1 MLHNSREVEIK
12 LAVSGAAE
20 ARRMLRAAGFRVS
33 KRRVFERNTVF
44 DTSSQTL
51 RKSARLLR
59 VRETGETGKIAK
71 IAKLTYKGPP
81 DNGKYKSRE
90 ELELDVSDARTI
102 GAIFERLAYH
112 PAFRYDKFRT
122 EFRQRGASGV
132 VTDGSVTGGVAMVDE
147 TPIGVYLELEGSP
160 AWIDRT
166 ARKLGFAEKDYIT
179 ASYARLYID
188 WCKARGVAPTNM
200 LFA

>member
-12 LAVSGAAE
+12 LRASGAAE

-33 KRRVFERNTVF
+33 KRRVFEKNTVF

-59 VRETGETGKIAK
+59 VRQIGK

-81 DNGKYKSRE
+81 DGGKHKSRE
-90 ELELDVSDARTI
+90 ELELELSDARTLN
-102 GAIFERLAYH
+102 AIFDRLAYR
-112 PAFRYDKFRT
+112 PAFLYEKFRT
-122 EFRQRGASGV
+122 EFRRRGAGGV
-132 VTDGSVTGGVAMVDE
+132 ATGGVATVDE

-166 ARKLGFAEKDYIT
+166 AIQLGFADKDYIT
-179 ASYARLYID
+179 ASYARLYLE
-188 WCKARGVAPTNM
+188 WCEARGVAPTNM

>member
-1 MLHNSREVEIK
+1 MTHNGREVEIK

-33 KRRVFERNTVF
+33 KRRGFERNTVF

-59 VRETGETGKIAK
+59 VREIGK

-81 DNGKYKSRE
+81 DGGKHKSRE
-90 ELELDVSDARTI
+90 ELELDLSDTRTI
-102 GAIFERLAYH
+102 GAIFDRLAYH
-112 PAFRYDKFRT
+112 PAFRYEKFRT
-122 EFRQRGASGV
+122 EFRQ
-132 VTDGSVTGGVAMVDE
+132 TGSAGIVTGGAATVDE
-147 TPIGVYLELEGSP
+147 TPIGVYLELEGAP

-179 ASYARLYID
+179 ASYARLYVE
-188 WCKARGVAPTNM
+188 WCEARGVEPSNM

>member
-1 MLHNSREVEIK
+1 MLHKGREVEIK
-12 LAVSGAAE
+12 LAVSSAAE

-33 KRRVFERNTVF
+33 KRRVFEKNTVF

-59 VRETGETGKIAK
+59 VREIGKIG
-71 IAKLTYKGPP
+71 KLTYKGPP
-81 DNGKYKSRE
+81 DAGKHKSRE
-90 ELELDVSDARTI
+90 ELELDLSDTRTMS
-102 GAIFERLAYH
+102 AIFDRLAYH
-112 PAFRYDKFRT
+112 PAFRYEKFRT

-132 VTDGSVTGGVAMVDE
+132 ATGGVATVDE

-166 ARKLGFAEKDYIT
+166 ASKLGFAEKDYIT
-179 ASYARLYID
+179 ASYARLYVES
-188 WCKARGVAPTNM
+188 CEARGVAPTNM

>member
-20 ARRMLRAAGFRVS
+20 ARCMLRAAGFRVS
-33 KRRVFERNTVF
+33 KRRVFEKNTVF

-51 RKSARLLR
+51 RKSGRLLR
-59 VRETGETGKIAK
+59 VRETGEIGKIGK

-81 DNGKYKSRE
+81 DVGKHKSRE
-90 ELELDVSDARTI
+90 ELELDISDTRTI
-102 GAIFERLAYH
+102 GAIFDRLAYH
-112 PAFRYDKFRT
+112 PAFRYEKFRT
-122 EFRQRGASGV
+122 EFRQRGPSGIA
-132 VTDGSVTGGVAMVDE
+132 TGGVATVDE

-179 ASYARLYID
+179 ASYARLYME
-188 WCKARGVAPTNM
+188 WCEARGVEPGNM

>member
-1 MLHNSREVEIK
+1 MLHNGREVEIK

-20 ARRMLRAAGFRVS
+20 ARHMLRAAGFRVS
-33 KRRVFERNTVF
+33 KRRVFEKNTVF

-59 VRETGETGKIAK
+59 VREAGK

-81 DNGKYKSRE
+81 DRGKHKSRE
-90 ELELDVSDARTI
+90 EIELSFSDARAI
-102 GAIFERLAYH
+102 GAIFDRLGYH
-112 PAFRYDKFRT
+112 PAFRYEKFRT
-122 EFRQRGASGV
+122 EFRQRGSAGI
-132 VTDGSVTGGVAMVDE
+132 AMVDE
-147 TPIGVYLELEGSP
+147 TPIGVYLELEGRP

-166 ARKLGFAEKDYIT
+166 ARKMGYDEKDYVT
-179 ASYARLYID
+179 ASYARLYVE
-188 WCKARGVAPTNM
+188 WCESRGVAPTNM

>member
-1 MLHNSREVEIK
+1 MTHNGREVEIK
-12 LAVSGAAE
+12 LAVSGAVE
-20 ARRMLRAAGFRVS
+20 ARRMLRAAGFRVY
-33 KRRVFERNTVF
+33 KRRVFEKNTVF

-51 RKSARLLR
+51 RNSARLLR
-59 VRETGETGKIAK
+59 VREIGK

-90 ELELDVSDARTI
+90 ELELDLSDAGAI

-179 ASYARLYID
+179 ASYARLYTE
-188 WCKARGVAPTNM
+188 WCEARGVEPTNM

>member
-1 MLHNSREVEIK
+1 MTHTGREVEIK
-12 LAVSGAAE
+12 LAVSGAPE

-59 VRETGETGKIAK
+59 VREIGK

-81 DNGKYKSRE
+81 DGGRHKSRE
-90 ELELDVSDARTI
+90 ELELDVSDTRTI
-102 GAIFERLAYH
+102 GAIFDRLAYH
-112 PAFRYDKFRT
+112 PAFRYEKFRT
-122 EFRQRGASGV
+122 EFRQTSSPGIV
-132 VTDGSVTGGVAMVDE
+132 MGGVATVDE

-179 ASYARLYID
+179 ASYARLYVL
-188 WCKARGVAPTNM
+188 WCEARGVEPGNM

>member
-1 MLHNSREVEIK
+1 MPHNDHEVEIK
-12 LAVSGAAE
+12 LAAPGAAE

-33 KRRVFERNTVF
+33 KRRVLEKNTVF
-44 DTSSQTL
+44 DTASQAL

-59 VRETGETGKIAK
+59 VREIGK

-81 DNGKYKSRE
+81 DGGKYKSRE
-90 ELELDVSDARTI
+90 ELELDVSDTRTI
-102 GAIFERLAYH
+102 GAIFDRLAYH
-112 PAFRYDKFRT
+112 PAFRYEKFRT
-122 EFRQRGASGV
+122 EYRQL
-132 VTDGSVTGGVAMVDE
+132 GSTGVATVDE
-147 TPIGVYLELEGSP
+147 TPIGVYLELEGDP
-160 AWIDRT
+160 LWIDRT
-166 ARKLGFAEKDYIT
+166 ARKLGFEEKDYIT

>member
-1 MLHNSREVEIK
+1 MTHNGREVEIK
-12 LAVSGAAE
+12 LAVSGAVA
-20 ARRMLRAAGFRVS
+20 ARRMLRAAGFRVY
-33 KRRVFERNTVF
+33 KRRVFEKNTVF

-51 RKSARLLR
+51 RNSGRLLR
-59 VRETGETGKIAK
+59 VREIGT

-90 ELELDVSDARTI
+90 ELELDVSDAGVI

-122 EFRQRGASGV
+122 EFRQRGASGIA
-132 VTDGSVTGGVAMVDE
+132 TVDE
-147 TPIGVYLELEGSP
+147 TPVGVYLELEGSP

-179 ASYARLYID
+179 ASYARLYVE
-188 WCKARGVAPTNM
+188 WCEARGVEPTNM

>member
-1 MLHNSREVEIK
+1 MLHKGREVEIK
-12 LAVSGAAE
+12 LRVSGAAE
-20 ARRMLRAAGFRVS
+20 ARRMLRAAGFHVS
-33 KRRVFERNTVF
+33 RRRVFEKNTVF

-59 VRETGETGKIAK
+59 VRETGK

-81 DNGKYKSRE
+81 DDGKHKSRE

-102 GAIFERLAYH
+102 GAIFDRLAYH
-112 PAFRYDKFRT
+112 PAFLYEKYRT
-122 EFRQRGASGV
+122 EFRFS
-132 VTDGSVTGGVAMVDE
+132 SGVAMLDE

-160 AWIDRT
+160 TWIDRT
-166 ARKLGFAEKDYIT
+166 AQRLGYAEQDYIT
-179 ASYARLYID
+179 ASYARLYME
-188 WCKARGVAPTNM
+188 WCEARGVEPGNM